1 MIVDKFTRPMR
12 DLRISVIDACN
23 FRCTYCMPLEQYPK
37 SYSFINKKERLTFDE
52 IIRLVKIFGSLGIR
66 KVRLTGGEPLLRK
79 NLPMLVKKISAI
91 PEIEDIALTSNGFWL
106 EKYAS
111 ELKEAGLNRVTVSL
125 DALNDEIFGR
135 MNGRGGE
142 TSRVLDG
149 IKKARNVGLQPL
161 KINVLVQRGVNEHCL
176 IDIARY
182 FKGSGDAVRFIEYM
196 DVGNRNGWHYEH
208 VVTKTEILERI
219 NRIFPLRPIQN
230 QNHGAVAERYRY
242 KDGEGEI
249 GVISSVTQPFCGS
262 CSRVRLSSDGKLY
275 TCLFANQSADLR
287 TPMRT
292 GATDRELEELVVSIW
307 QQRTDR
313 YSEMRASRT
322 PSEISNQKVEMY
334 QIGG

>member
-1 MIVDKFTRPMR
+1 M
-12 DLRISVIDACN
+12 
-23 FRCTYCMPLEQYPK
+23 
-37 SYSFINKKERLTFDE
+37 
-52 IIRLVKIFGSLGIR
+52 
-66 KVRLTGGEPLLRK
+66 
-79 NLPMLVKKISAI
+79 I

-208 VVTKTEILERI
+208 VVTKAEILERI

-242 KDGEGEI
+242 KDGDGEI
-249 GVISSVTQPFCGS
+249 GVYFLGHSTVLRVLQP
-262 CSRVRLSSDGKLY
+262 D
-275 TCLFANQSADLR
+275 SAII
-287 TPMRT
+287 
-292 GATDRELEELVVSIW
+292 GW
-307 QQRTDR
+307 QII
-313 YSEMRASRT
+313 YLL
-322 PSEISNQKVEMY
+322 IC
-334 QIGG
+334 